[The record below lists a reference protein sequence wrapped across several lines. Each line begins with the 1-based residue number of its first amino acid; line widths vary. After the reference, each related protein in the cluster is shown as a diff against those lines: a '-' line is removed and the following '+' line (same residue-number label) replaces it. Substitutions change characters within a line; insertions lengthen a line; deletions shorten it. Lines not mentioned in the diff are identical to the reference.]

1 MLHIVV
7 YSLAREVFFVEY
19 KHSYHHNAQK
29 ALSLS
34 VFNAGSQQCRPDQ
47 SWGPA
52 VRDHYV
58 LHYVDKGQG
67 VYLCGGQE
75 YRCRAGDAFVIYPGE
90 RVAYRPDAHDPWE
103 YHWVGFAGTEAK
115 ALLHLC
121 GFGRHT
127 PVRRLPPSAATYL
140 QQIYDAVGPSAADD
154 IEMTGRLYL
163 FLAHCIRENPDP
175 TPRAAQEYMEQAV
188 RFIRGQ
194 YAQELTVAQIAA
206 HVGVSRSQLYR
217 AFQARYDQSP
227 QAFLLQYRLR
237 EAAALLTSTD
247 LSVEEVASSTGFHD
261 PLYFSRVFRR
271 QYGAPPSVFRTRE
284 KAQG

>member
-1 MLHIVV
+1 M
-7 YSLAREVFFVEY
+7 EY
-19 KHSYHHNAQK
+19 KHSYHHTLPK
-29 ALSLS
+29 TLSLS

-58 LHYVDKGQG
+58 LHYVNNGQG
-67 VYLCGGQE
+67 VYLCGGQT
-75 YRCRAGDAFVIYPGE
+75 YHCRAGDAFVIYPGE
-90 RVAYRPDAHDPWE
+90 RVAYRPDADDPWE

-115 ALLHLC
+115 ELLRLC

-127 PVRRLPPSAATYL
+127 PVRRLSPLAAEAL
-140 QQIYDAVGPSAADD
+140 RHIYDAVGASAADD

-163 FLAHCIRENPDP
+163 FLARCIRENPDP

-194 YAQELTVAQIAA
+194 YAQELTVEQIAA

-217 AFQARYDQSP
+217 AFQARFDQSP

-247 LSVEEVASSTGFHD
+247 LSVEEVASSTGFRD

-271 QYGAPPSVFRTRE
+271 QYGLPPRDFRARE
-284 KAQG
+284 KKQG